1 MSEEQVTSSVQDRYA
16 PQFAE
21 ELARNEQEQKE
32 LEERLRQ
39 LREDHRALTGLL
51 AALQHETAPRNEE
64 AAAPESVTGEA
75 KAPVD
80 AVPEQRRTR
89 KKEAASNGAAPKR
102 AKKPAK
108 QGSAKASVLK
118 ATATEEAVQD
128 KAATDTVEAAE
139 APATDATK
147 AAVVGKA
154 AKKPAAAAPRGRTGR
169 TLQDVIAGLLAG
181 HFPERRTVREIF
193 DELKQKHPERASSTQ
208 SVRNALNGLLRKGAI
223 EREEKQG
230 AVWFGATNGS
240 SATPTAAE
248 AKAAEAVTERSEQS
262 EEKAAADATAPDR
275 P

>member
-32 LEERLRQ
+32 LEERIRQ
-39 LREDHRALTGLL
+39 LREDHRALSGLL
-51 AALQHETAPRNEE
+51 AALQQGTAPRSEE
-64 AAAPESVTGEA
+64 ATDPESVTGEA
-75 KAPVD
+75 KAAVD

-89 KKEAASNGAAPKR
+89 KREAASNGAAPKR

-108 QGSAKASVLK
+108 QGSAKPAARK
-118 ATATEEAVQD
+118 ATATKEAVQD
-128 KAATDTVEAAE
+128 KAATDTVEAAGATE
-139 APATDATK
+139 APVTDATK
-147 AAVVGKA
+147 AAAVGKA
-154 AKKPAAAAPRGRTGR
+154 AEKPAVAAPRGRTGR

-230 AVWFGATNGS
+230 AVWFGAANGS

-248 AKAAEAVTERSEQS
+248 AQAAEAVTERSEQP
-262 EEKAAADATAPDR
+262 EEKAADATA
-275 P
+275 